1 MNPNSK
7 FKVKKKFFWKG
18 VKGWGGGGGGGGG
31 WGGGEVGARVQNLKQ
46 KKFFGRGWG
55 KGG

>member
-1 MNPNSK
+1 M
-7 FKVKKKFFWKG
+7 
-18 VKGWGGGGGGGGG
+18 GGGGGGGGG
-31 WGGGEVGARVQNLKQ
+31 VGGGEVGARVQNLKQ